1 MTVVRFRSDWIG
13 PSGPTRRHCAM
24 FNQSNPRLWF
34 LGIVLTGLFP
44 IESLDLECWRLGG
57 HWQAASPFRRKSWC
71 FLRVRQGFL

>member
-57 HWQAASPFRRKSWC
+57 IGRRP
-71 FLRVRQGFL
+71 VRSVAKVGVSCE